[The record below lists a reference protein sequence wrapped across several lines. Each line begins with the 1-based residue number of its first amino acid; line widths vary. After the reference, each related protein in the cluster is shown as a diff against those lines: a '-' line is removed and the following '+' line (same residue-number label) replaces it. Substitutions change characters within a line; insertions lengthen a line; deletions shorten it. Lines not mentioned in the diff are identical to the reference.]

1 MNKVL
6 IVEDHVL
13 IRMSLRLMLQE
24 LDKNVSIHEV
34 EGFDEALRTM
44 GEHQFDLVL
53 LDINIP
59 GGMGTQMPSLIREKH
74 PATAILVCSSL
85 DEEQHAKRYL
95 QSGAA
100 GYLSKTAS
108 KEETMAAISAVMNGH
123 KYVSEQVQSKLLEQE
138 QQARKAVVRLS
149 AREREIMHLLI
160 EGKWTKEIA
169 HMLNISGSTVSTFK
183 ARIFEKTQ
191 VTSVMEL
198 FVKVNAGEVE

>member
-24 LDKNVSIHEV
+24 LDKEVSIHEV
-34 EGFDEALRTM
+34 DGFNEAMQQTGR
-44 GEHQFDLVL
+44 ESFDLIL

-59 GGMGTQMPSLIREKH
+59 GGMGTQMPALLREKQ
-74 PATAILVCSSL
+74 PAAAILVCSSL
-85 DEEQHAKRYL
+85 DEEQHALRYL
-95 QSGAA
+95 QSGAD

-108 KEETMAAISAVMNGH
+108 KEETMSAISSVMHGQ
-123 KYVSEQVQSKLLEQE
+123 KYISDNLQSKLLEQE
-138 QQARKAVVRLS
+138 QQTKKTAVRLS
-149 AREREIMHLLI
+149 AREREIMYLLI

-169 HMLNISGSTVSTFK
+169 HELNISGSTVSTFK
-183 ARIFEKTQ
+183 ARIFEKAN